1 VEKENNSYKH
11 IIRSLGFVGGSQ
23 IIVIIIGIIKTK
35 IIAIILGPTGVGI
48 SGIFQNI
55 VELVRNA
62 TSFGINYTGV
72 KKIAEASNNNSK
84 HHISLNIIVLRRW
97 SFATGILG
105 LIMMVIF
112 SKYFSKSSFSD
123 DSHIFDIIALSLV
136 ILLSSVSAGQ
146 ISLLQGLR
154 KIKKMAWASVLG
166 ALLGTL
172 FALPLYWILGLEG
185 IVYSMILN
193 AFITLVVSWYFSMK
207 IKMEYVKISF
217 LDTFK
222 NGIDMA
228 KTGIFI
234 VINGFIAAGV
244 LYVIRAIIIKNAD
257 IESVGLFQSVWTI
270 STLYINILLNA
281 MLADY
286 YPRLSQFSDDD
297 IHSNKLVN
305 EQLEINLLIGTPMLV
320 IMLTLGNTAISLLYS
335 NLFLKALPVF
345 QWQIYSSFLTLI
357 GWPLGVLYLARNKN
371 KYMLISELI
380 KQILYLFIIYF
391 FWDYSGFNILGIA
404 FFVSMMITVIFV
416 IYSVKNISNFKFEL
430 RNIKNII
437 ILFFLTSVIFS
448 NLFIFEGVIQI
459 VINVTITFI
468 TMCYSLVTLNKR
480 LNILLYM
487 KSYLSAK
494 K

>member
-55 VELVRNA
+55 IELVRNA

-72 KKIAEASNNNSK
+72 KKIAEASNDDSK
-84 HHISLNIIVLRRW
+84 HNISLNIIVLRRW

-105 LIMMVIF
+105 LIIMVIF

-207 IKMEYVKISF
+207 IKIEYVKISI

-234 VINGFIAAGV
+234 VINGFIAASV

-286 YPRLSQFSDDD
+286 FPRLSQFSDDD
-297 IHSNKLVN
+297 IHSNKLIN
-305 EQLEINLLIGTPMLV
+305 EQLEINLLIGTPMIV
-320 IMLTLGNTAISLLYS
+320 IMLTLGNTVITLLYS

-380 KQILYLFIIYF
+380 KQILFLSIVYF
-391 FWDYSGFNILGIA
+391 FWGYSGFNILGIA
-404 FFVSMMITVIFV
+404 FFVSFLITLIFV
-416 IYSVKNISNFKFEL
+416 IYSVKNISNFKFEH
-430 RNIKNII
+430 RNVKNII
-437 ILFFLTSVIFS
+437 ILFFLTSAIFS

-459 VINVTITFI
+459 VINVTIAFI

-480 LNILLYM
+480 LNILLYL
-487 KSYLSAK
+487 KSYLAPK